1 MPPCPRPGSTQGPSE
16 TTMTDAAETTVP
28 EPTFSDMEVAE
39 FEATDKNVGRTIGVM
54 LAVLFSLFVP
64 LMLFFWLG
72 VDTVSALDDDVRLK
86 ASQGSVE
93 SPGDAAHKG
102 STAD

>member
-1 MPPCPRPGSTQGPSE
+1 
-16 TTMTDAAETTVP
+16 MTDAAETTVP
-28 EPTFSDMEVAE
+28 EPTVPEPTFSDAEVAE

-72 VDTVSALDDDVRLK
+72 VDTVSALDDDIRLK
-86 ASQGSVE
+86 ASEGSVE